1 MTMEPLIHVVDDEA
15 AIRDSMRVLLSS
27 MGMEVACYDTAQAFL
42 NAPNTVQPGCI
53 LLDLRMPG
61 MSGLELQRI
70 LSDRNPPKP
79 IIFLSGHAD
88 VQATVRAMHQGA
100 VEFLTKPVN
109 EEVLLEKIH
118 SAVRLS
124 KKEWAE
130 YNERATLQARLAL
143 LSERERQVLEGVF
156 EGHSNKVI
164 AKTLGISHKTVE
176 LHRGNMMTKMHA
188 DSLAQLVRMRI
199 QAGGRA
205 EDKAGARAR
214 SSAAT
219 PDRTS

>member
-1 MTMEPLIHVVDDEA
+1 MTMEPLIHVIDDEA

-42 NAPNTVQPGCI
+42 NAPNTAQPGCI

-109 EEVLLEKIH
+109 EEVLLEKIY

-124 KKEWAE
+124 RRKWAE
-130 YNERATLQARLAL
+130 YNERATLQARLAS
-143 LSERERQVLEGVF
+143 LSAREREVLEGVF
-156 EGHSNKVI
+156 DGYSNKVI
-164 AKTLGISHKTVE
+164 ARKLGISHKTVE
-176 LHRGNMMTKMHA
+176 LHRSSLMAKMHA

-199 QAGGRA
+199 QAGSRA
-205 EDKAGARAR
+205 EDEASV
-214 SSAAT
+214 SSL
-219 PDRTS
+219 